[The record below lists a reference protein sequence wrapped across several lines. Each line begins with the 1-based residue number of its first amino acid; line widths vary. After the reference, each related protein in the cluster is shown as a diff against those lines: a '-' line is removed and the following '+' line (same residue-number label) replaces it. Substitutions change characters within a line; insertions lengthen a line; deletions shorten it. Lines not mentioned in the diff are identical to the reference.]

1 MTNTATDT
9 GEAYVVFGRDFTLSV
24 DSIGSGGAD
33 VLIGSSGDDTLTG
46 LGGADVI
53 YAGAGNDQVVI
64 TDNLFNR
71 LDGGGGQDTL
81 ILGDEFDLD
90 LTALAHAAITG
101 FEKIDMDNG
110 LANIL
115 NIDYASVLDIGNAI
129 DALVGESNMLVVSRD
144 DFDTVNLI
152 GDWSERETQPTEASA
167 AGYTVYDSGDSDA
180 SVAIQNVINQN
191 PA

>member
-1 MTNTATDT
+1 
-9 GEAYVVFGRDFTLSV
+9 
-24 DSIGSGGAD
+24 
-33 VLIGSSGDDTLTG
+33 
-46 LGGADVI
+46 
-53 YAGAGNDQVVI
+53 
-64 TDNLFNR
+64 
-71 LDGGGGQDTL
+71 
-81 ILGDEFDLD
+81 
-90 LTALAHAAITG
+90 
-101 FEKIDMDNG
+101 MDNG

-129 DALVGESNMLVVSRD
+129 DALVGESNMLVASRD

>member
-1 MTNTATDT
+1 M
-9 GEAYVVFGRDFTLSV
+9 VFGRDFTLSV

-81 ILGDEFDLD
+81 ILGDEFDRD